1 MDGGALC
8 CLFRFGVVELRRVL
22 TSRVNNPLV
31 RHPPFS
37 ALRGSGRPFLLLKR
51 VRTRHL
57 SLSLT
62 PAFRHS
68 DILWHNV
75 ENLGTQRSFS
85 FSFLTPNDSPRLSPC
100 R

>member
-1 MDGGALC
+1 MLSV
-8 CLFRFGVVELRRVL
+8 LFSCGCAATRHI
-22 TSRVNNPLV
+22 SRVNNPLA

-37 ALRGSGRPFLLLKR
+37 AALRGSGALSSVLKR
-51 VRTRHL
+51 VPTRHL

-75 ENLGTQRSFS
+75 ENRGT
-85 FSFLTPNDSPRLSPC
+85 
-100 R
+100 